1 MPGEAPVTKQMNG
14 ASLQR
19 QDPNVKTAGNVRKHA
34 LDPDFGSRIQGRQRA
49 KSGIPKVVLA
59 PDYGIREKRFTSTF
73 AKQDWSNPVPLVG
86 VTCLPRQVLRP
97 MTEPVPL
104 TTRSLLF
111 RCSQCIP

>member
-1 MPGEAPVTKQMNG
+1 MLVEWSQSRAAGADNATKESLPPGVTSATRFQGGVGGQSMPGEAPVTKQMNG

-59 PDYGIREKRFTSTF
+59 PDYGIREKR
-73 AKQDWSNPVPLVG
+73 
-86 VTCLPRQVLRP
+86 
-97 MTEPVPL
+97 
-104 TTRSLLF
+104 
-111 RCSQCIP
+111 